1 MFCTSHYLFL
11 ASLLPCWKI
20 LFSLLC
26 WFTLFRPLDA
36 VDLGIHSWP
45 VYLFTPRVVSLFHGV
60 SYHLCVND
68 TQIYISNLI
77 SLPEQQTQLPE
88 QQTQT
93 IIYSMAKDILPKT
106 AAPTH
111 SSVIPISENGSTI
124 H

>member
-1 MFCTSHYLFL
+1 MVNH
-11 ASLLPCWKI
+11 
-20 LFSLLC
+20 FSLKFSVLRTTFS
-26 WFTLFRPLDA
+26 WPPSFFAGRFFSVSFAGSPFLRPLDA

-45 VYLFTPRVVSLFHGV
+45 VYLFTPRVSLFHGV

-77 SLPEQQTQLPE
+77 SLPEQQTQ
-88 QQTQT
+88 T

-111 SSVIPISENGSTI
+111 SSVIPI
-124 H
+124 